1 MTTENAPEI
10 RTNNQPRELL
20 SWFDLTEKEKA
31 EFDWY
36 SDFTETSAPIEFFRY
51 KGNVYTLGDFMRLDK
66 NSPFPGDWHGYKG
79 DSFFS
84 GLLIRLDDTGESV
97 VVGQYIS

>member
-1 MTTENAPEI
+1 MKTPPEI

-20 SWFDLTEKEKA
+20 SQFDLTEKEKA
-31 EFDWY
+31 EFDY
-36 SDFTETSAPIEFFRY
+36 MDDPENEAGIEFFRY
-51 KGNVYTLGDFMRLDK
+51 KGQIYTLGDFMRLDK
-66 NSPFPGDWHGYKG
+66 NNPFPGDWHGYKG

-97 VVGQYIS
+97 VVGQYFS